1 MWTCCLTELGKRTFI
16 VPSRGKQMQ
25 QLPWKGWYT
34 DPPENARLFPWYRSY
49 CWWFRNPLNSPV
61 EVGSLSH
68 YLQVLLLHPRWVPRF
83 FSINST
89 INRSKPVCQWSSVS
103 ILSKIYPQQKA
114 PSDIGQNTQTQH
126 LPTQKKTQGC
136 GSRANLSPL
145 HFRIPWIKPPGLW
158 EEQIQ
163 KVKVLVPSLTTILL
177 MDKILHHQWRMM
189 IIPLFFGIS
198 KTSQVVVWDF
208 VHQQ

>member
-61 EVGSLSH
+61 ELGSLSH

-83 FSINST
+83 FPSTVPSTGRNQCVNGHLFQSYPKSIPNK
-89 INRSKPVCQWSSVS
+89 KPH
-103 ILSKIYPQQKA
+103 
-114 PSDIGQNTQTQH
+114 QTSAKT
-126 LPTQKKTQGC
+126 PKPNICPPKKTPRVRFPCQPF
-136 GSRANLSPL
+136 SSP
-145 HFRIPWIKPPGLW
+145 F
-158 EEQIQ
+158 QD
-163 KVKVLVPSLTTILL
+163 S
-177 MDKILHHQWRMM
+177 MD
-189 IIPLFFGIS
+189 
-198 KTSQVVVWDF
+198 
-208 VHQQ
+208 